1 MNKVILDA
9 NYILAIL
16 DQTDIHHKPAVDIDD
31 KIQAVFDEILYL
43 DCVINEVVSVTIKR
57 LKERKKKELIPDY
70 LKRLHQLIPKT
81 SITWIYPEIEDY
93 YEEVLKTVAQ
103 GVREGALFSSLLSSY
118 PKYFPIMVG
127 QMAAVGETTGRVDE
141 MMNRIADFYDDEV
154 NDMMANLSELIQPM
168 LILIIGVLVALL
180 FASILLPIYNLAQSF
195 QV

>member
-16 DQTDIHHKPAVDIDD
+16 DQTDIHHKPAIDIDD

-93 YEEVLKTVAQ
+93 YEEVLKTVIDSH
-103 GVREGALFSSLLSSY
+103 GNLNFHDALIVVIANEFEISHIVSFDKGFDKTEL
-118 PKYFPIMVG
+118 K
-127 QMAAVGETTGRVDE
+127 
-141 MMNRIADFYDDEV
+141 RIKDAGD
-154 NDMMANLSELIQPM
+154 I
-168 LILIIGVLVALL
+168 
-180 FASILLPIYNLAQSF
+180 
-195 QV
+195 